1 MNGRKHDCRRYGHVR
16 PSECRPQRPPNAAYS
31 FPPASVADFTSQIN
45 TFIRKTPCRGPAART
60 ATQRCRAGVP
70 PPRNGKTYALPAARA
85 QVRRDSAGKLRPR
98 RACAETPRT
107 ATQLCR
113 AGVPPPR
120 PPFAPFPARRSGRNR
135 AFAPCRGPNAPF
147 RTGRLKRKRLPG
159 ESGRRRPER
168 PSVLRPWGP
177 WLPSRSP
184 RRNAWRPGYV
194 QKVRPASSPGVRPRC
209 G

>member
-60 ATQRCRAGVP
+60 ATQR
-70 PPRNGKTYALPAARA
+70 
-85 QVRRDSAGKLRPR
+85 
-98 RACAETPRT
+98 
-107 ATQLCR
+107 CR

-194 QKVRPASSPGVRPRC
+194 QKVRPAASPGVRLRY